1 MKIGYARVSTKD
13 QNLDLQIDALT
24 KYECDEI
31 FQEKISSGKER
42 PELLKVLK
50 YLRSGDIFVVWRM
63 DRIGRS
69 LVELLNIINDLNK
82 RNISFVSIMDNIDTT
97 SSMGKFQLSIF
108 GAFSEYE
115 KNLISERTKAG
126 LEAAKKKGVVGGRPK
141 GLTEEI
147 LKKAKLVEKL
157 YSLGE
162 LTIVEVCKNQKIS
175 RATFYRYL
183 KICEELNNEE
193 IKPKNQI

>member
-13 QNLDLQIDALT
+13 QNLDLQIDALK
-24 KYECDEI
+24 KYECSEI
-31 FQEKISSGKER
+31 FQEKISSGKDR
-42 PELLKVLK
+42 PELQKVLK
-50 YLRSGDIFVVWRM
+50 YLRTGDIFVVWRM

-82 RNISFVSIMDNIDTT
+82 RNISFVSITDNIDTT

-115 KNLISERTKAG
+115 KNLISERTRAG

-147 LKKAKLVEKL
+147 IKKAKLVEKL
-157 YSLGE
+157 YSLGD
-162 LTIVEVCKNQKIS
+162 LSIVEVCKNQKIS

-193 IKPKNQI
+193 TKPKTAN

>member
-50 YLRSGDIFVVWRM
+50 YLRTGDIFVVWRM

-115 KNLISERTKAG
+115 KNLISERTRAG

-175 RATFYRYL
+175 RATFYRYM
-183 KICEELNNEE
+183 KICEELNNGE
-193 IKPKNQI
+193 IKPKNQN

>member
-13 QNLDLQIDALT
+13 QNLDLQIDALK
-24 KYECDEI
+24 KYECSEI
-31 FQEKISSGKER
+31 FQEKVSSGKDR
-42 PELLKVLK
+42 PELERLLN
-50 YLRSGDIFVVWRM
+50 YLRSGDIFVVWKL

-69 LVELLNIINDLNK
+69 LVELLTIINKLNDK
-82 RNISFVSIMDNIDTT
+82 GVSFVSLTDGIDTS

-115 KNLISERTKAG
+115 KNLIRERTNAG
-126 LEAAKKKGVVGGRPK
+126 LEAAKQRGVIGGRPT
-141 GLTEEI
+141 GITETTI
-147 LKKAKLVEKL
+147 KKAKLVSKL

-162 LTIVEVCKNQKIS
+162 LTIVDLCKNQNIS

-183 KICEELNNEE
+183 E
-193 IKPKNQI
+193 ISKDSTTADE

>member
-50 YLRSGDIFVVWRM
+50 YLRTGDIFVVWRM

-115 KNLISERTKAG
+115 KNLISERTRAG

-175 RATFYRYL
+175 RATFYRYM
-183 KICEELNNEE
+183 KICEELNNGK
-193 IKPKNQI
+193 IKPKNHI

>member
-50 YLRSGDIFVVWRM
+50 YLRTGDIFVVWRM

-147 LKKAKLVEKL
+147 MKKAKLVEKL
-157 YSLGE
+157 YSLGD

-193 IKPKNQI
+193 IKPKPTN